1 MKKVTKRFKFF
12 GNRHFGE
19 ADTKE
24 EWAMERDTI
33 CKTIHQYSRGP
44 IPEADMEKP
53 QAIARD
59 YKKVKN
65 YI

>member
-1 MKKVTKRFKFF
+1 
-12 GNRHFGE
+12 
-19 ADTKE
+19 
-24 EWAMERDTI
+24 MERDTI

-65 YI
+65 YL